1 MSDKMTDAEARA
13 KAERDRPII
22 AKLTLALTDRT
33 TIEQLS
39 ASGEGARRVRLPG
52 MLARQAR
59 AAEEREARELAE
71 QMEKEANTKG
81 EDGKEVK
88 GDDGDETKE
97 EKKGDEGKA
106 EEQQTSG

>member
-1 MSDKMTDAEARA
+1 MSDKSYKMSEAEARA
-13 KAERDRPII
+13 KAEHDRPII

-52 MLARQAR
+52 MLARRAR
-59 AAEEREARELAE
+59 AAKEEQEARELAE

-81 EDGKEVK
+81 QGGKANE
-88 GDDGDETKE
+88 EKE
-97 EKKGDEGKA
+97 EDKGDEAKA